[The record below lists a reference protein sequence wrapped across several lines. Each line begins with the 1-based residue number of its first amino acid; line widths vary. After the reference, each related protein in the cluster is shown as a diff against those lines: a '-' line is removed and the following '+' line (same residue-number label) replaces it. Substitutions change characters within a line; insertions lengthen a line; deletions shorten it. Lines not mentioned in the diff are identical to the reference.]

1 MTTGDKVRGVEKKA
15 FASMTL
21 TQLAS
26 GVALA
31 ALLVLPAQAQAPA
44 ADPAAP
50 TLLATAGPAPASLTP
65 AAAPV
70 KRPLSEGVVALV
82 NDELVSSFDLRQRML
97 LLIATSGVQPNEQNL
112 PGIQQQAL
120 RSLVDEHLEMQE
132 LKKFDVKIKDAEVD
146 EEISA
151 IASEN
156 KTTKDRMLASLQA
169 AGVRPQ
175 TLRDELRA
183 QIGWRELVGGRYG
196 SRARVGDV
204 EVEQTI
210 QRIAAATAKPQFLVG
225 EIYLDAQT
233 VGGMDEAMNG
243 ARQLVDQL
251 VKGAPFTAVARQ
263 FSNAP
268 SAASGGDAGW
278 LISGEMDPAVEQ
290 ALIRMQ
296 PGQLS
301 LPIPSDKGVWIV
313 YLREKKAGG
322 VSTIVHLEQAAIKL
336 PGDAPDADVAAAT
349 AKLEGLRHKLTC
361 ENIEKESA
369 KAGGVIGADLGESDL
384 NDLTPEFKDA
394 AANLKVGETSAPIRT
409 AAGLHVIA
417 MCARKLGGAD
427 LPSKEQVENKL
438 YGQQITM
445 LAQRYLRD
453 LRNSAMI
460 ETR

>member
-1 MTTGDKVRGVEKKA
+1 MMWMR
-15 FASMTL
+15 
-21 TQLAS
+21 LAG

-31 ALLVLPAQAQAPA
+31 ALITVPAIAQV
-44 ADPAAP
+44 D
-50 TLLATAGPAPASLTP
+50 APASSPTVLASAGSVQTQT
-65 AAAPV
+65 AGSGR
-70 KRPLSEGVVALV
+70 RPLTEGVVALV

-146 EEISA
+146 EEIAS
-151 IASEN
+151 IAQEN
-156 KTTKDRMLASLQA
+156 KTSKDKLLAGLQA

-196 SRARVGDV
+196 SRARVGDE

-210 QRIAAATAKPQFLVG
+210 QRIAASSAKPQFLVG
-225 EIYLDAQT
+225 EIFIDAQT
-233 VGGMDEAMNG
+233 VGGQDEAVNG

-278 LISGEMDPAVEQ
+278 LVAGEMDPVVQ
-290 ALIRMQ
+290 ATLEHMQ

-301 LPIPSDKGVWIV
+301 VPIPTEKGVWIV
-313 YLREKKAGG
+313 YLREKRTGS
-322 VSTIVHLEQAAIKL
+322 VSTVVHLEQAAIKL
-336 PGDAPDADVAAAT
+336 PADASEADVAAAS
-349 AKLEGLRHKLTC
+349 AKLDGLRAKLTC
-361 ENIEKESA
+361 DNIEKESA
-369 KAGGVIGADLGESDL
+369 RAGGVIGVDLGESDL
-384 NDLTPEFKDA
+384 NDLTPEFKEA
-394 AANLKVGETSAPIRT
+394 AQALKVNELSKPIRT
-409 AAGLHVIA
+409 NAGVHVLA
-417 MCARKLGGAD
+417 LCSRKLGGEG
-427 LPSKEQVENKL
+427 LPSKSQVENKL
-438 YGQQITM
+438 YSQQITM

>member
-1 MTTGDKVRGVEKKA
+1 MTTGDKVHGVEKKA

-21 TQLAS
+21 TQLAT

-31 ALLVLPAQAQAPA
+31 ALLALPAQAQAPA
-44 ADPAAP
+44 AAP
-50 TLLATAGPAPASLTP
+50 TVLATAGPAPASVAGPPPKRALT
-65 AAAPV
+65 
-70 KRPLSEGVVALV
+70 EGVVALV

-97 LLIATSGVQPNEQNL
+97 LLIATSGLQPNEQNL

-120 RSLVDEHLEMQE
+120 RSLIDEHLQNQE

-156 KTTKDRMLASLQA
+156 KTTKDRMLASLEQ

-204 EVEQTI
+204 EIEQTI
-210 QRIAAATAKPQFLVG
+210 QRIAAASAKPQFLVG

-278 LISGEMDPAVEQ
+278 LVSGEMEPAVEQ
-290 ALIRMQ
+290 ALINMK

-301 LPIPSDKGVWIV
+301 LPIQTDKGVWIV
-313 YLREKKAGG
+313 YLREKRAGG
-322 VSTIVHLEQAAIKL
+322 MSTIVHLEQAAIKL

-361 ENIEKESA
+361 DNIEKESA

-384 NDLTPEFKDA
+384 NDLTPEFKEA
-394 AANLKVGETSAPIRT
+394 AAKLKVGETSQPIRT

-417 MCARKLGGAD
+417 LCARKFGGSD